1 MKKILPA
8 LVLAAALVTP
18 MIAAAQVPTS
28 CTMSNNVQITGCPT
42 SGACD
47 FTTNNLCGLCCV
59 MNAIYTVTNWIFIV
73 LIAIVAIM
81 VIWGGLTIV
90 TAGGAPE
97 KVSTGRSYIVY
108 AVVGF
113 ALALLSKAI
122 PALVRSVLGVA

>member
-1 MKKILPA
+1 MKKILPV
-8 LVLAAALVTP
+8 LVLTVAIAAP
-18 MIAAAQVPTS
+18 MMAAAQPPTS
-28 CTMSNNVQITGCPT
+28 CMMSHDVKITGCPT
-42 SGACD
+42 TGACD

-59 MNAIYTVTNWIFIV
+59 MNAIYTVTDWIFII

-97 KVSTGRSYIVY
+97 KVANGRNYIVY
-108 AVVGF
+108 AMVGF

-122 PALVRSVLGVA
+122 PALVRTVLGVS